1 MQSAMPKPGHGT
13 ARQLWCVEPG
23 RYEVRQAPLGEAPAD
38 GLTLRTIVSAVSRG
52 TERLVFEG
60 AVPVSEHQ
68 RMRAPLQRGEFPF
81 PVQYGY
87 QSVGRVEAGPPE
99 WLGRLVFALHP
110 HQDVYAL
117 PAASVTPVPAGIPP
131 ERAVLAANMETALN
145 AMWDAAAGPG
155 DRITIVGGG
164 VVGLLL
170 TALAAALPG
179 AEVTLVDMR
188 PDRAALAE
196 ALGAAFALPD
206 AVRDDADIVFHA
218 SASEAGLRTALAAGG
233 FEARIVELSWY
244 GEHAPSV
251 PLGRGLPQPP
261 PAADRLAGRRGV
273 ALRRP
278 RWPHAR
284 RLAKALDLLHD
295 ARLDRLVTHVVPFDE
310 APSACRPCWPAE
322 RTRWRSCS
330 ITDEE
335 TACTASRSA
344 TGS

>member
-1 MQSAMPKPGHGT
+1 MPKPGHSA

-23 RYEVRQAPLGEAPAD
+23 RYEVRQAPLGDMPAD

-52 TERLVFEG
+52 TERLVLEG
-60 AVPVSEHQ
+60 AVPVSEHH
-68 RMRAPLQRGEFPF
+68 RMRAPFQRGEFPF

-87 QSVGRVEAGPPE
+87 QSVGRVEAGPTA

-110 HQDVYAL
+110 HQDVYVL
-117 PAASVTPVPAGIPP
+117 PAASVTPVPEGIPP

-179 AEVTLVDMR
+179 AEVTLVDIT

-206 AVRDDADIVFHA
+206 TVRDDADIVFHA

-251 PLGRGLPQPP
+251 PLGEAFHSR
-261 PAADRLAGRRGV
+261 RLQLIGSQVGAV
-273 ALRRP
+273 SPLRRP

-310 APSACRPCWPAE
+310 APSRLPSLLAGGEDALAILLDYR
-322 RTRWRSCS
+322 
-330 ITDEE
+330 
-335 TACTASRSA
+335 
-344 TGS
+344 

>member
-23 RYEVRQAPLGEAPAD
+23 RYEVRQAPLGAMPDD

-87 QSVGRVEAGPPE
+87 QSVGRVEAGPE
-99 WLGRLVFALHP
+99 KWLGRLVFALHP
-110 HQDVYAL
+110 HQDVYVL
-117 PAASVTPVPAGIPP
+117 PAASVVAVPEGIPP
-131 ERAVLAANMETALN
+131 ERAVLTANMETALN
-145 AMWDAAAGPG
+145 AMWDAGAGPG

-170 TALAAALPG
+170 TALAAGLPG
-179 AEVTLVDMR
+179 AEVTLVDIR

-206 AVRDDADIVFHA
+206 TVRDDADIVFHA

-233 FEARIVELSWY
+233 FEARIVEVSWY
-244 GEHAPSV
+244 GDHAPSV
-251 PLGRGLPQPP
+251 PLGEAFHSR
-261 PAADRLAGRRGV
+261 RLQLIGSQVGAV
-273 ALRRP
+273 SPLRRP

-295 ARLDRLVTHVVPFDE
+295 ARLDRLVTHVVPFDK
-310 APSACRPCWPAE
+310 APSRLPSLLAGGEDALAILLDYR
-322 RTRWRSCS
+322 
-330 ITDEE
+330 
-335 TACTASRSA
+335 
-344 TGS
+344 

>member
-1 MQSAMPKPGHGT
+1 MPKPGHSA
-13 ARQLWCVEPG
+13 ARQLWCVAPG
-23 RYEVRQAPLGEAPAD
+23 RYEVRQAPLGDAPAD
-38 GLTLRTIVSAVSRG
+38 GLTLRTIVSAISRG

-68 RMRAPLQRGEFPF
+68 RMRAPFQRGEFPF

-87 QSVGRVEAGPPE
+87 QSVGRVEAGPTA

-110 HQDVYAL
+110 HQDVYVL
-117 PAASVTPVPAGIPP
+117 PAASVVAVPEGIPP

-170 TALAAALPG
+170 TALAAGLPG
-179 AEVTLVDMR
+179 AEVTLVDIR
-188 PDRAALAE
+188 PDRAALAV

-206 AVRDDADIVFHA
+206 TVRDDADIVFHA

-233 FEARIVELSWY
+233 FEARIVEVSWY

-251 PLGRGLPQPP
+251 PLGEAFHSRRLQLIGSQVGAVS
-261 PAADRLAGRRGV
+261 PA
-273 ALRRP
+273 RRP

-295 ARLDRLVTHVVPFDE
+295 ARLDRLVTHVVPFEE
-310 APSACRPCWPAE
+310 APSRLPSLLAGGEDALAILLDYR
-322 RTRWRSCS
+322 
-330 ITDEE
+330 
-335 TACTASRSA
+335 
-344 TGS
+344 